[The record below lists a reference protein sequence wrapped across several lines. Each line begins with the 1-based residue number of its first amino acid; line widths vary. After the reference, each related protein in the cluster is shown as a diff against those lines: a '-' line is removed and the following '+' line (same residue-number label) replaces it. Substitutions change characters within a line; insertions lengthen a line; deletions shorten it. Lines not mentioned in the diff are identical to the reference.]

1 MIPGSKGL
9 KSDAS
14 LPARGFLN
22 LEPAKNMKK
31 QPDQG
36 GFFMFLRI
44 AGVQS
49 TEQSGIRGGKTP
61 FDPNIIYL
69 SLYK

>member
-49 TEQSGIRGGKTP
+49 TEQSGIRGVKTP
-61 FDPNIIYL
+61 FDPNIM
-69 SLYK
+69 S